1 MKRFEWIVAFR
12 YLRAKRKQTVISIIT
27 IISILGVAAGVMAL
41 IIALAVNDGFQSTLQ
56 SSLLSATAH
65 ISVLE
70 RSPSYGIENW
80 EQLIPQLMR
89 VPHVVSA
96 TPGLYG
102 QVAIKGAILGTGAV
116 LKGIPAG
123 KDAPIPELLHHLQ
136 KGSIDGLSRSAGPQG
151 IVVGSRLAE
160 QAGLMVGSVATA
172 ISYQGE
178 LTPFGAVPSAFRFR
192 VAGIF
197 ESGLYDL
204 DSTWA
209 FVSLPAAQRVL
220 DLSDVVNTIELR
232 LDDIFKAPEA
242 AVAVQKVIGPKLTAS
257 TWMEQNRPLLN
268 ALRLEKIVSVI
279 TVGLIQLVAALNIL
293 VVLVMLVME
302 KNRDIAILMAM
313 GARREQIQRI
323 FVLQGMVISGI
334 GCFLGLIAGYSTCL
348 FFDHYRLLKLDES
361 VYALSY
367 VPFRSRWADG
377 LWVTAAALAV
387 SYLATFH
394 PSRNA
399 ARVEPAEG
407 LRYE

>member
-1 MKRFEWIVAFR
+1 
-12 YLRAKRKQTVISIIT
+12 
-27 IISILGVAAGVMAL
+27 
-41 IIALAVNDGFQSTLQ
+41 
-56 SSLLSATAH
+56 LSATAH

-70 RSPSYGIENW
+70 RNPSYGIENW
-80 EQLIPQLMR
+80 EQLMPRLMR

-116 LKGIPAG
+116 LKGIPTG
-123 KDAPIPELLHHLQ
+123 RDAPVPELLHHLQ
-136 KGSIDGLSRSAGPQG
+136 KGSIAGLSRSAGPQG
-151 IVVGSRLAE
+151 IIVGSRLAE
-160 QAGLMVGSVATA
+160 QAGLMLGSVATV

-232 LDDIFKAPEA
+232 LDDIFKAPEV

-293 VVLVMLVME
+293 VVLVMMVME
-302 KNRDIAILMAM
+302 KNRDIAILMAL

-323 FVLQGMVISGI
+323 FVLQGMVISGV
-334 GCFLGLIAGYSTCL
+334 GCLLGLIAGYSTCL
-348 FFDHYRLLKLDES
+348 FFNHYRLLKLDES

-367 VPFRSRWADG
+367 VPFRSRWVDG
-377 LWVTAAALAV
+377 LWVTAAALVV